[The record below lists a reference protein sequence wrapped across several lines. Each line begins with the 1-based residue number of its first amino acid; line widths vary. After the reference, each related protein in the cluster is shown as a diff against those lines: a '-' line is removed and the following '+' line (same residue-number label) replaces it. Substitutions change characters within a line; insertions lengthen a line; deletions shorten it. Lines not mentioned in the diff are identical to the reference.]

1 MLRKADG
8 HQALIRLTLAL
19 ASAEG
24 DDAELI
30 VDGLIELADRTEEY
44 LKRFDTPDS
53 AALKCERA
61 IQAASRNGV
70 IEHAPEAGESAAPG
84 LRAESPAD
92 IRTPPVAPQR
102 EADSGARVPSPG
114 TRAAPSIT
122 RGGP

>member
-8 HQALIRLTLAL
+8 YHQLIRLNLAL

-24 DDAELI
+24 EDVEII

-53 AALKCERA
+53 AALKCE
-61 IQAASRNGV
+61 AATK
-70 IEHAPEAGESAAPG
+70 
-84 LRAESPAD
+84 
-92 IRTPPVAPQR
+92 TPPAVPQR
-102 EADSGARVPSPG
+102 AADSGARDKPSVV
-114 TRAAPSIT
+114 RAAPIS